1 MYTSINTY
9 VYFQAYVYFKYMVI
23 SIYLVAST
31 SFLILSASLQ
41 LVHIPE
47 KQMPR
52 RDEKYV
58 RFVRGNVWEEVR

>member
-9 VYFQAYVYFKYMVI
+9 VYFQACVYFKYMVI

-31 SFLILSASLQ
+31 FFLSLSASLQ

-47 KQMPR
+47 KQMPGQ
-52 RDEKYV
+52 DEKYV
-58 RFVRGNVWEEVR
+58 RFVRGNVWEELR